1 MPTYPYFG
9 IHTFSGAPHRRIEEF
24 SGGIAVIGVPWDQG
38 VGYRPGARFG
48 PSAIRH
54 VSSRYPIAG
63 GYYDVDQNR
72 TFLQDAAIFDLGDA
86 DVVATQVERTF
97 ENVTAAVRRIVEAG
111 GRPLVLGGDH
121 SITFPVA
128 RALDRGPLGVLQLD
142 AHLDYTD
149 EVGEA
154 RCTSSTVMR
163 RVRELPYVQRL
174 VTAGI
179 RGLRTSGRVL
189 AESRGH
195 GNVLFSASA
204 FDPQAIIRHLDAG
217 LDWYVTLDLDVLDP
231 AQAPGVSSPEP
242 GGLTVAQV
250 AALLQ
255 TLEGKVSVVGCDVVE
270 LNPLVDPTGITALA
284 AANLAIRCAALLARP
299 ERSPG

>member
-9 IHTFSGAPHRRIEEF
+9 IHTFCGAPHRGIEEF
-24 SGGIAVIGVPWDQG
+24 AGGIAVIGVPWDQG

-48 PSAIRH
+48 PAAIRQ
-54 VSSRYPIAG
+54 VSSRYPLAE
-63 GYYDVDQNR
+63 GYYDIDRDQ
-72 TFLQDAAIFDLGDA
+72 TFLDEAPVFDLGDV
-86 DVVATQVERTF
+86 DVVATRVEQTF
-97 ENVTAAVRRIVEAG
+97 ENVSAAVRRIVQRAG
-111 GRPLVLGGDH
+111 KPLVLGGDH

-128 RALDRGPLGVLQLD
+128 RALDRHPLGVLQVD

-154 RCTSSTVMR
+154 RYTSSTVMR
-163 RVRELPYVQRL
+163 RARELPYVQRL
-174 VTAGI
+174 VTVGV
-179 RGLRTSGRVL
+179 RGLRTSGSVL

-195 GNVLFSASA
+195 GNIVFSASA
-204 FDPQAIIRHLDAG
+204 FDPHAIIRHLDAG
-217 LDWYVTLDLDVLDP
+217 LEWYLTLDLDVLDP

-242 GGLTVAQV
+242 GGLTVGQV

-255 TLEGKVSVVGCDVVE
+255 TLERKVSVVGCDVVE
-270 LNPLVDPTGITALA
+270 LNPLVDPTGITALV

-299 ERSPG
+299 ERSSD